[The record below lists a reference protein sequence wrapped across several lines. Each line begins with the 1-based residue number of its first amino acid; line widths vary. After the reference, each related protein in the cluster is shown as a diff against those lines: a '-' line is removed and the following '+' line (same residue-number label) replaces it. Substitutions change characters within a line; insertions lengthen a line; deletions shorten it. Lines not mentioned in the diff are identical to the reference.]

1 MGTMIKRQ
9 RLSRFIW
16 RHNVIHFMNLST
28 LKETFKVK
36 QGRTSGNLSS
46 IIAVT
51 ITVTVSA
58 VGVYVL
64 YYLVAS

>member
-1 MGTMIKRQ
+1 
-9 RLSRFIW
+9 
-16 RHNVIHFMNLST
+16 MNLST

-36 QGRTSGNLSS
+36 HGRTSGNLSS

-51 ITVTVSA
+51 ITVTASA

>member
-1 MGTMIKRQ
+1 
-9 RLSRFIW
+9 
-16 RHNVIHFMNLST
+16 MNLST

-36 QGRTSGNLSS
+36 QGRTNGNLSS